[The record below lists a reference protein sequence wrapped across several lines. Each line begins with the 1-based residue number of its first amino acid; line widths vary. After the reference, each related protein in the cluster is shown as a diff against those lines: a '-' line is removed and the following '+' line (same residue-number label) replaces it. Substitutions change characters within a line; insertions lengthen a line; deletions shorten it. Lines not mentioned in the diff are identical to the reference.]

1 MLLNFLLR
9 VVQKF
14 TFAKICALPDTES
27 GLFHWVFI
35 VQL

>member
-1 MLLNFLLR
+1 MFYNFLLR
-9 VVQKF
+9 ALQKF
-14 TFAKICALPDTES
+14 TFAKICALPDTEG

>member
-1 MLLNFLLR
+1 MFCNFLLR
-9 VVQKF
+9 PVQKF
-14 TFAKICALPDTES
+14 TFAKIRALPDTEG